1 MPTAAPIS
9 VSILLH
15 KWGLRPQAPALIHTR
30 ELGSAEKVAIGEPP
44 HVLRW
49 RHGGMEVAES
59 DEGASTNFSRED
71 GRARRR
77 CATLSLR
84 SPGGLCTASA
94 LTCTRGGCPGSGGC
108 FAPRHSHGKCCRSQ
122 CSWSSGGTVPTSH
135 FITKNSQTLLLSM
148 SVKFGSLIE

>member
-1 MPTAAPIS
+1 MAPIS

-30 ELGSAEKVAIGEPP
+30 ELGSAETVAIGKPS
-44 HVLRW
+44 HVPRW

-59 DEGASTNFSRED
+59 DEGASTNFSQED

-84 SPGGLCTASA
+84 SLVGLCATSA
-94 LTCTRGGCPGSGGC
+94 LACTQGSCLGSGGMI
-108 FAPRHSHGKCCRSQ
+108 FAPCRSHGKCLPVNMQLVFRGYGTNITFYHEEQ
-122 CSWSSGGTVPTSH
+122 PDASSFHVR
-135 FITKNSQTLLLSM
+135 
-148 SVKFGSLIE
+148 